1 MDIIKK
7 IAEELNIRESQV
19 EKTIDLIDEGN
30 TIPFIARYRKEA
42 TGNLTDEV
50 LRDLEDK
57 LSYLRNLESRKE
69 EVISSI
75 ENQDKMTD
83 ALMKEIQAAE
93 TLKDVEDIYRPYK
106 QKRQT
111 RATKAKEKGLEPLSN
126 FILTWKEGSP
136 SITEEAEKYLTYEVE
151 TVEDAV
157 NGAKDIL
164 AELVS
169 DATVF
174 RNILRSD
181 AERRG
186 TITSKLA
193 KIDEDNQEEMEVA
206 NTFAQYFDF
215 EEKISKIPSHRVLAI
230 NRGEKLGYLKVNVN
244 LTDEANI
251 AFITRSIQKDKAA
264 ENYQYIFEA
273 VEDGY
278 KRLLCPSVEN
288 EIRAELTEKAD
299 QQAIEVFAKNLKPY
313 LMQAPIKETVVM
325 GIDPAY
331 RTGCKLVIVSELGD
345 LLFDT
350 IIYPVPPK
358 EDVEGSIKTM
368 LELIDKYKVSL
379 VAIGN
384 GTASRETEAVVAKML
399 NENKFDRDVFY
410 TIVNESG
417 ASVYSASKVA
427 KEEFPDKDVTVRGAV
442 SIARRIQD
450 PLAELVKIDPKH
462 IGVGQYQHDVNQK
475 SLEETLGNVV
485 EDSVNLVGV
494 NLNTASVSL
503 LSYVSG
509 LSSKVSKNILDYRA
523 ENGKFTNRQELKKV
537 KGLGP
542 KTFEQA
548 AGFLR
553 IADGDNPLDNTGVH
567 PESYEIASK
576 LKDLDLDKINVKEL
590 SVDLEVGEPTLKDI
604 IQELKK
610 PGRDPREDMPKAI
623 LRSDVLSIDDLQ
635 VGMILKGTVR
645 NVVDFGAFV
654 DIGIKN
660 DGLVHISEIS
670 DKYIKHPSEVLQV
683 SDIVDVEIIKIDKNR
698 GQIGLSMKGIK
709 Q

>member
-136 SITEEAEKYLTYEVE
+136 SITEEAEKYLTDEVE

>member
-7 IAEELNIRESQV
+7 IAEELNIKESQV
-19 EKTIDLIDEGN
+19 EKTIALIDEGN
-30 TIPFIARYRKEA
+30 TIPFIARYRKEV

-57 LSYLRNLESRKE
+57 LTYLRNLESRKE

-126 FILTWKEGSP
+126 FVLTWKEGSP
-136 SITEEAEKYLTYEVE
+136 SITEEAEKYLTDEVE

-181 AERRG
+181 AESRG

-278 KRLLCPSVEN
+278 KRLLFPSVEN

-350 IIYPVPPK
+350 VIYPVPPK

-368 LELIDKYKVSL
+368 LDLIDKYKVSL
-379 VAIGN
+379 IAIGN

-399 NENKFDRDVFY
+399 NENSFDREVFY

-417 ASVYSASKVA
+417 ASVYSASKIA

-475 SLEETLGNVV
+475 ALEETLGNVV

-509 LSSKVSKNILDYRA
+509 LSSKVSKNILDYRT
-523 ENGKFTNRQELKKV
+523 ENGRFANRQELKKV

-576 LKDLDLDKINVKEL
+576 VKDLDLDKINVKEL
-590 SVDLEVGEPTLKDI
+590 AEELEVGEPTLKDI

-635 VGMILKGTVR
+635 VGMKLKGTVR

-698 GQIGLSMKGIK
+698 GQVGLSMKGIK

>member
-7 IAEELNIRESQV
+7 IAEELNIKESQV
-19 EKTIDLIDEGN
+19 EKTIALIDEGN
-30 TIPFIARYRKEA
+30 TIPFIARYRKEV

-83 ALMKEIQAAE
+83 TLMKEIQAAE

-136 SITEEAEKYLTYEVE
+136 SIVAEAEKYLTEEVE
-151 TVEDAV
+151 TVDDAI

-181 AERRG
+181 ADRRG

-193 KIDEDNQEEMEVA
+193 KIDEDKQEEMEEA

-251 AFITRSIQKDKAA
+251 AFITRSIQKDKSA
-264 ENYQYIFEA
+264 ENYKYIFEA

-278 KRLLCPSVEN
+278 KRLLFPSVEN
-288 EIRAELTEKAD
+288 EIRSELTEKAD

-368 LELIDKYKVSL
+368 LELIDKYKVTL
-379 VAIGN
+379 IAIGN

-399 NENKFDRDVFY
+399 NENKFDREVFY

-475 SLEETLGNVV
+475 ALEETLGNVV

-509 LSSKVSKNILDYRA
+509 LSSRVSKNILEYRA
-523 ENGKFTNRQELKKV
+523 DNGKFINRQELKKV

-553 IADGDNPLDNTGVH
+553 ISDGDNPLDNTGVH

-576 LKDLDLDKINVKEL
+576 LKDIDLDKIDVKEL
-590 SVDLEVGEPTLKDI
+590 ADQLEVGEPTLKDI

-635 VGMILKGTVR
+635 VGMKLKGTVR

-698 GQIGLSMKGIK
+698 GQVGLSMKGIK

>member
-7 IAEELNIRESQV
+7 IAEELNIKESQV
-19 EKTIDLIDEGN
+19 EKTIALIDEGN
-30 TIPFIARYRKEA
+30 TIPFIARYRKEV

-126 FILTWKEGSP
+126 FILTWKEGSS
-136 SITEEAEKYLTYEVE
+136 SIPEEAEKYLTDEVE
-151 TVEDAV
+151 TVEDAI

-186 TITSKLA
+186 TISSKLA
-193 KIDEDNQEEMEVA
+193 KIDEENKEEMEEA
-206 NTFAQYFDF
+206 NTFVQYFDF

-264 ENYQYIFEA
+264 ENYKYIFEA

-278 KRLLCPSVEN
+278 KRLLFPSVEN

-368 LELIDKYKVSL
+368 LDLIDKYKVSL
-379 VAIGN
+379 IAIGN

-399 NENKFDRDVFY
+399 NENSFDREVFY

-417 ASVYSASKVA
+417 ASVYSASKIA

-475 SLEETLGNVV
+475 ALEETLGNVV

-523 ENGKFTNRQELKKV
+523 ENGRFANRQELKKV

-576 LKDLDLDKINVKEL
+576 LKDIDLDKINVKEL
-590 SVDLEVGEPTLKDI
+590 AEELEVGEPTLKDI

-635 VGMILKGTVR
+635 VGMKLKGTVR
-645 NVVDFGAFV
+645 NVVDFGAFI

-698 GQIGLSMKGIK
+698 GQVGLSMKGIK

>member
-7 IAEELNIRESQV
+7 IAEELNIKESQV
-19 EKTIDLIDEGN
+19 EKTIALIDEGN
-30 TIPFIARYRKEA
+30 TIPFIARYRKEV

-126 FILTWKEGSP
+126 FILTWKEGSS
-136 SITEEAEKYLTYEVE
+136 SIPEEAEKYLTDEVE
-151 TVEDAV
+151 TVEDAI

-186 TITSKLA
+186 TISSKLA
-193 KIDEDNQEEMEVA
+193 KIDEENKEEMEEA
-206 NTFAQYFDF
+206 NTFVQYFDF

-264 ENYQYIFEA
+264 ENYKYIFEA

-278 KRLLCPSVEN
+278 KRLLFPSVEN

-368 LELIDKYKVSL
+368 LDLIDKYKVSL
-379 VAIGN
+379 IAIGN

-399 NENKFDRDVFY
+399 NENSFDREVFY

-417 ASVYSASKVA
+417 ASVYSASKIA

-475 SLEETLGNVV
+475 ALEETLGNVV

-523 ENGKFTNRQELKKV
+523 ENGRFANRQELKKV

-576 LKDLDLDKINVKEL
+576 LKDIDLDKINVKEL
-590 SVDLEVGEPTLKDI
+590 SEELEVGEPTLKDI

-635 VGMILKGTVR
+635 VGMKLKGTVR
-645 NVVDFGAFV
+645 NVVDFGAFI

-698 GQIGLSMKGIK
+698 GQVGLSMKGIK

>member
-19 EKTIDLIDEGN
+19 EKTIALIDEGN
-30 TIPFIARYRKEA
+30 TIPFIARYRKEV

-126 FILTWKEGSP
+126 FILTWKEGSSNIP
-136 SITEEAEKYLTYEVE
+136 EEAENYLTDEVE
-151 TVEDAV
+151 TVEDAI

-193 KIDEDNQEEMEVA
+193 KIDEDNQEEMEEA
-206 NTFAQYFDF
+206 NTFSQYFDF

-264 ENYQYIFEA
+264 ENYKYIFEA

-278 KRLLCPSVEN
+278 KRLLFPSVEN

-358 EDVEGSIKTM
+358 EDVEGAIKTM

-379 VAIGN
+379 IAIGN

-399 NENKFDRDVFY
+399 NENNFDREVFY

-475 SLEETLGNVV
+475 ALEETLGNVV

-509 LSSKVSKNILDYRA
+509 LSSKVSKNILDYRT
-523 ENGKFTNRQELKKV
+523 ENGRFANRQELKKV

-576 LKDLDLDKINVKEL
+576 VKDLDLDKINVKEL
-590 SVDLEVGEPTLKDI
+590 AEELEVGEPTLKDI

-635 VGMILKGTVR
+635 VGMKLKGTVR

-698 GQIGLSMKGIK
+698 GQVGLSMKGIK

>member
-7 IAEELNIRESQV
+7 IAEELNIKESQV
-19 EKTIDLIDEGN
+19 EKTIALIDEGN
-30 TIPFIARYRKEA
+30 TIPFIARYRKEV

-83 ALMKEIQAAE
+83 TLMKEIQAAE

-136 SITEEAEKYLTYEVE
+136 SIVAEAEKYLTDEVE
-151 TVEDAV
+151 TVDDAI

-181 AERRG
+181 ADRRG

-193 KIDEDNQEEMEVA
+193 KIDEDKQEEMEEA

-251 AFITRSIQKDKAA
+251 AFITRSIQKDKSA
-264 ENYQYIFEA
+264 ENYKYIFEA

-278 KRLLCPSVEN
+278 KRLLFPSVEN
-288 EIRAELTEKAD
+288 EIRSELTEKAD

-368 LELIDKYKVSL
+368 LELIDKYKVTL
-379 VAIGN
+379 IAIGN

-399 NENKFDRDVFY
+399 NENKFDREVFY

-475 SLEETLGNVV
+475 ALEETLGNVV

-509 LSSKVSKNILDYRA
+509 LSSRVSKNILDYRA
-523 ENGKFTNRQELKKV
+523 DNGKFINRQELKKV

-553 IADGDNPLDNTGVH
+553 ISDGDNPLDNTGVH

-576 LKDLDLDKINVKEL
+576 LKDIDLDKIDVKEL
-590 SVDLEVGEPTLKDI
+590 ADQLEVGEPTLKDI

-635 VGMILKGTVR
+635 VGMKLKGTVR

-698 GQIGLSMKGIK
+698 GQVGLSMKGIK

>member
-7 IAEELNIRESQV
+7 IAEELNIKKSQV

-30 TIPFIARYRKEA
+30 TIPFIARYRKEV

-136 SITEEAEKYLTYEVE
+136 SIVAEAEKYLTDEVE
-151 TVEDAV
+151 TVDDAI

-181 AERRG
+181 ADRRG

-193 KIDEDNQEEMEVA
+193 KIDEDKQEEMEEA

-251 AFITRSIQKDKAA
+251 AFITRSIQKDKSA
-264 ENYQYIFEA
+264 ENYKYIFEA

-278 KRLLCPSVEN
+278 KRLLFPSVEN
-288 EIRAELTEKAD
+288 EIRSELTEKAD

-368 LELIDKYKVSL
+368 LELIDKYKVTL
-379 VAIGN
+379 IAIGN

-399 NENKFDRDVFY
+399 NENKFDREVFY

-509 LSSKVSKNILDYRA
+509 LSSRVSKNILDYRA
-523 ENGKFTNRQELKKV
+523 DNGKFINRQELKKV

-553 IADGDNPLDNTGVH
+553 ISDGDNPLDNTGVH

-576 LKDLDLDKINVKEL
+576 LKDIDLDKIDVKEL
-590 SVDLEVGEPTLKDI
+590 ADQLEVGEPTLKDI

-635 VGMILKGTVR
+635 VGMKLKGTVR

-698 GQIGLSMKGIK
+698 GQVGLSMKGIK

>member
-30 TIPFIARYRKEA
+30 TIPFIARYRKEV

-136 SITEEAEKYLTYEVE
+136 SITEEAEKYLTDEVE

-509 LSSKVSKNILDYRA
+509 LSSRVSKNILDYRA
-523 ENGKFTNRQELKKV
+523 DNGKFTNRQELKKV

-553 IADGDNPLDNTGVH
+553 ISDGDNPLDNTGVH

-576 LKDLDLDKINVKEL
+576 LKDIDLDKIDVKEL
-590 SVDLEVGEPTLKDI
+590 ADQLEVGEPTLKDI

>member
-7 IAEELNIRESQV
+7 IAEELNIKESQV
-19 EKTIDLIDEGN
+19 EKTIALIDEGN
-30 TIPFIARYRKEA
+30 TIPFIARYRKEV

-83 ALMKEIQAAE
+83 TLMKEIQAAE

-136 SITEEAEKYLTYEVE
+136 SIVAEAEKYLTDEVE
-151 TVEDAV
+151 TVDDAI

-181 AERRG
+181 ADRRG

-193 KIDEDNQEEMEVA
+193 KIDEDKQEEMEEA

-251 AFITRSIQKDKAA
+251 AFITRSIQKDKSA
-264 ENYQYIFEA
+264 ENYKYIFEA

-278 KRLLCPSVEN
+278 KRLLFPSVEN
-288 EIRAELTEKAD
+288 EIRSELTEKAD

-313 LMQAPIKETVVM
+313 LMQAPIKETIVM

-368 LELIDKYKVSL
+368 LELIDKYKVTL
-379 VAIGN
+379 IAIGN

-399 NENKFDRDVFY
+399 NENKFDREVFY

-509 LSSKVSKNILDYRA
+509 LSSRVSKNILDYRA
-523 ENGKFTNRQELKKV
+523 DNGKFINRQELKKV

-553 IADGDNPLDNTGVH
+553 ISDGDNPLDNTGVH

-576 LKDLDLDKINVKEL
+576 LKDIDLDKIDVKEL
-590 SVDLEVGEPTLKDI
+590 ADQLEVGEPTLKDI

-635 VGMILKGTVR
+635 VGMKLKGTVR

-698 GQIGLSMKGIK
+698 GQVGLSMKGIK